1 MMLRISMAE
10 QLNLKLKLSEFL
22 HYINYLGLVCDG
34 DPDVEF
40 EVNGSK
46 VILDSMTMTLGPCD
60 FAIERGGLRKIPDW
74 DETLLIRLE
83 ARDG

>member
-1 MMLRISMAE
+1 MTE
-10 QLNLKLKLSEFL
+10 QLNPKLKLREFL
-22 HYINYLGLVCDG
+22 RCVNYLGLVCDG

-40 EVNGSK
+40 EINGSK
-46 VILDSMTMTLGPCD
+46 VALDSMTMTLGPCD
-60 FAIERGGLRKIPDW
+60 FAIKRGDLRKIPDW